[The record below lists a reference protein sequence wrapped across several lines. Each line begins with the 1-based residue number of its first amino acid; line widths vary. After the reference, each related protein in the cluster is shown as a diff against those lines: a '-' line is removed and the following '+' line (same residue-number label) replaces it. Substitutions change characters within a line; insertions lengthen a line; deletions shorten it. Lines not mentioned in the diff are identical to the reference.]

1 MSRGLDALHVE
12 LTALLSRLD
21 KKSRSGL
28 SREIAKTL
36 RDSQRARI
44 ASQQNPDGSS
54 YEPRKKQKDKKSRP
68 RTLFAKLRTPA
79 HLKTTTTADRAIVHF
94 AAGRDERIAAVHQFG
109 MRDNPSKNTGNS
121 VQYPARQLLGFTD
134 ADIKKIE
141 DLVFNR
147 LAK

>member
-1 MSRGLDALHVE
+1 MSRGLEALHVE
-12 LTALLSRLD
+12 LSALLSRLD

-79 HLKTTTTADRAIVHF
+79 HLKTTTTADRALIHF
-94 AAGRDERIAAVHQFG
+94 AGGDNRIAAVHQFG
-109 MRDNPSKNTGNS
+109 LQDSPSKTTGHS
-121 VQYPARQLLGFTD
+121 ISYPERQLLGFTD
-134 ADIKKIE
+134 ADIKTVE
-141 DLVFNR
+141 DLVFSH